1 MSLLGRDILVL
12 VTQIVP
18 HSEWNKNKY
27 LRVRPSHM
35 ISITILSTYL
45 AICNLSQSEEED
57 STCNFLLLRMRS
69 FLATVSQDKRND

>member
-45 AICNLSQSEEED
+45 AICNLSQLEEE
-57 STCNFLLLRMRS
+57 TQ
-69 FLATVSQDKRND
+69 LAISSC